1 VLWGAATVLARNASA
16 VDAQA
21 TGHADAALTAA
32 GAQLSHQSWGTSLA
46 FAAGLGKSTDDYTA
60 GITVNFQALTALSA
74 ETVTLRNFT
83 VVRFP

>member
-1 VLWGAATVLARNASA
+1 MLARNASA

-21 TGHADAALTAA
+21 TGRAEAALTAA

-46 FAAGLGKSTDDYTA
+46 FAAGVGKSTDDYTA
-60 GITVNFQALTALSA
+60 GVTVDFQAKTVQSG
-74 ETVTLRNFT
+74 ETVTLKNFT